1 MSNEHP
7 SFEPGPATGPAPS
20 PAAGRVWRGT
30 TEGAGLRLALVAS
43 RFNERLTGQLIEGAR
58 GAAASLG
65 VAADAVDLA
74 RVPGAY
80 EIPLIAD
87 RLAASGRYDAI
98 VALGCVIEGETPH
111 AQLITE
117 AVTPALTGIGVRH
130 RLPVIDCI
138 VATRTEAQAEARC
151 RPGPDGRGWYAVCA
165 AVEMATLLN
174 ALEAGAGS

>member
-1 MSNEHP
+1 MSNERP
-7 SFEPGPATGPAPS
+7 SFKPGPAAA

-30 TEGAGLRLALVAS
+30 TDGAGLRLALVAS
-43 RFNERLTGQLIEGAR
+43 RFNERLTDQLIEGAR
-58 GAAASLG
+58 LAAASLG
-65 VAADAVDLA
+65 VAADAIDLA

-117 AVTPALTGIGVRH
+117 AVTPALTGIGLRNT
-130 RLPVIDCI
+130 LPVIDCI

-151 RPGPDGRGWYAVCA
+151 RPGPEGRGWYAVCA
-165 AVEMATLLN
+165 AVEMVTLLN
-174 ALEAGAGS
+174 ALDGGDLS